1 MAIENRITSTSG
13 IDQEA
18 AFGVTLGTDGSIKT
32 VAIGSF
38 DLGYADRIAAELILL
53 ASRIRCTA
61 RSVLINQ

>member
-1 MAIENRITSTSG
+1 MAIDNRITSTSG

>member
-13 IDQEA
+13 INQEA

-53 ASRIRCTA
+53 ASRIRCAA
-61 RSVLINQ
+61 RSVMMNQ